1 MSSRELILCPKCEGT
16 GQTPVY
22 YTGGGICLEGKDPCS
37 MCNSSGLL
45 LKIEDYPDTI
55 VKKVKVLE

>member
-16 GQTPVY
+16 GQMPVY
-22 YTGGGICLEGKDPCS
+22 YTGVGICLEGKDPCS
-37 MCNSSGLL
+37 MCNNSGLL

-55 VKKVKVLE
+55 IKKVKVSE